1 MSAMHRLPLFFARR
15 YLFSKKS
22 HSVINLVS
30 IVSAFSVAIPVAA
43 MVILLSVFNGFE
55 QLIKTLDRSFDPDIR
70 VMPVRGKVFGIDSL
84 PREEI
89 LRIDGVRQA
98 AFLLEGQAVFEYR
111 DRQAYGLVC
120 GVDSLYKEVV
130 PLEGLTKEGVFRLRF
145 GEIPEA
151 YVGQGMAYSLGVRV
165 TLSSPLSVYVPRRG
179 RVSPLLPYSYYN
191 KMNLFP
197 SGVFSLEAEVD
208 DQYVFVPLDFAQ
220 ELFDYPQQA
229 SSLAVALDDRA
240 SAVKVQQQIATLVGQ
255 DFKVLTR
262 YQQKESFYRIMTYEK
277 WGIYFIILLVLVVA
291 SFSLIGS
298 LAMLI
303 IEKRKDTQT
312 LMTLGADSRLIRRI
326 FTQEGVLI
334 SLGGGVIGL
343 VLGLLLSLLQQ
354 YFGILK
360 LSGQTFLIDAYP
372 VEVRPLDLL
381 WVALSFV
388 VVGGVISLLTVRTM
402 IPKHEQEI
410 GKI

>member
-1 MSAMHRLPLFFARR
+1 
-15 YLFSKKS
+15 
-22 HSVINLVS
+22 
-30 IVSAFSVAIPVAA
+30 
-43 MVILLSVFNGFE
+43 
-55 QLIKTLDRSFDPDIR
+55 
-70 VMPVRGKVFGIDSL
+70 
-84 PREEI
+84 
-89 LRIDGVRQA
+89 
-98 AFLLEGQAVFEYR
+98 
-111 DRQAYGLVC
+111 
-120 GVDSLYKEVV
+120 
-130 PLEGLTKEGVFRLRF
+130 
-145 GEIPEA
+145 
-151 YVGQGMAYSLGVRV
+151 
-165 TLSSPLSVYVPRRG
+165 
-179 RVSPLLPYSYYN
+179 
-191 KMNLFP
+191 
-197 SGVFSLEAEVD
+197 
-208 DQYVFVPLDFAQ
+208 
-220 ELFDYPQQA
+220 
-229 SSLAVALDDRA
+229 
-240 SAVKVQQQIATLVGQ
+240 
-255 DFKVLTR
+255 
-262 YQQKESFYRIMTYEK
+262 MTYEK

>member
-98 AFLLEGQAVFEYR
+98 AFLLVGQAVFEYR

-220 ELFDYPQQA
+220 EL
-229 SSLAVALDDRA
+229 LAVALDDRA
-240 SAVKVQQQIATLVGQ
+240 SAAKVQQQIAALVGQ